1 LTFFVRPLL
10 ALGICG
16 LASLGALVP
25 GAAQAQQIFRSVGSD
40 GRVTFSDTPP
50 GAAAS
55 AVVPVVTAPAGHGGS
70 AALPLALRQAATRY
84 PVTLYSGPDC
94 PPCAAGRTM
103 LSARG
108 IPFSEKTV
116 TTAEDIE
123 ALKRLAAIPTLPLL
137 MIGGQQ
143 LNGYSQVEWV
153 QFLDAAG
160 YPQTSQ
166 LPAGYQHQPP
176 SPLVAVHAPQPPAAP
191 KAPERGVTADERSVP
206 SPAAPPNP
214 SGIQF

>member
-1 LTFFVRPLL
+1 MDWRRWAHLFPAPHRH
-10 ALGICG
+10 
-16 LASLGALVP
+16 SRS
-25 GAAQAQQIFRSVGSD
+25 FRSVGSD

-55 AVVPVVTAPAGHGGS
+55 AVVPVVTAPGGQGGS
-70 AALPLALRQAATRY
+70 APLPLALRQAATRY

-143 LNGYSQVEWV
+143 LTGYSQVEWV

-166 LPAGYQHQPP
+166 LPAGYQRQPA
-176 SPLVAVHAPQPPAAP
+176 SPLVAVHEPQPPAAL
-191 KAPERGVTADERSVP
+191 KAPERGIAADERSIP
-206 SPAAPPNP
+206 SPAAPANP